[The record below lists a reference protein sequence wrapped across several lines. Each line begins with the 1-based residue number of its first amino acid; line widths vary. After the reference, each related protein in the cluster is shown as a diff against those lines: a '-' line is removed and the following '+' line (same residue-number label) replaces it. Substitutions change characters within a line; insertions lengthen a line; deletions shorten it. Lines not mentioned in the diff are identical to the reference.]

1 MWDSETMA
9 SVMEDA
15 VLGRN
20 VMIVSEELIPE
31 AVLPQASP
39 MESQWPSQL
48 RKGEV
53 ET

>member
-1 MWDSETMA
+1 MWDTETMK

-20 VMIVSEELIPE
+20 VMAVSEELISE

-39 MESQWPSQL
+39 MESHWPSQL
-48 RKGEV
+48 RNGEA

>member
-1 MWDSETMA
+1 MWYTETMK

-15 VLGRN
+15 GLGRN
-20 VMIVSEELIPE
+20 AMLVSKELISE

-39 MESQWPSQL
+39 LERPWASQL
-48 RKGEV
+48 RNGEV